1 MPLPKPAKNALITG
15 AGSGIGRACARA
27 LQAAGWHVALAGRR
41 REPLE
46 ETAANPAPSGGHF
59 LIHPADV
66 TDPASV
72 AALFAAVHETFGRL
86 DLLFNNAGIFS
97 PSIPFEDL
105 SLDQWLTAIDANLT
119 SAFLCSQHAV
129 RLMKAQSPR
138 GGRILNNGSIS
149 AQVPR
154 PHSAPYTATK
164 HAITGLTKSL
174 ALDGRA
180 FDIACSQIDIGN
192 AATDMTGA
200 FATGV
205 LQADGSRK
213 PEARFDL
220 DHVASVVLAIASLP
234 SSVNVP
240 AMTLMATG
248 MPFIGRG

>member
-1 MPLPKPAKNALITG
+1 MPQPPKIALVTG

-27 LQAAGWHVALAGRR
+27 LQADGWNVVVAGRR
-41 REPLE
+41 HPPLE
-46 ETAANPAPSGGHF
+46 ETAANPSPSGGRF

-66 TDPASV
+66 TDPVAV
-72 AALFAAVHETFGRL
+72 AALFSAVRETFGRL

-97 PSIPFEDL
+97 PATPFEEL
-105 SLDQWLTAIDANLT
+105 SLDQWRAALDANLT

-129 RLMKAQSPR
+129 RLMKSQSPR

-149 AQVPR
+149 AHVPR

-164 HAITGLTKSL
+164 HAITGLTKSIG
-174 ALDGRA
+174 LDGRA

-192 AATDMTGA
+192 AATEMTDA

-205 LQADGSRK
+205 LQPDGSRK
-213 PEARFDL
+213 PEDRFDVA
-220 DHVASVVLAIASLP
+220 HVASIVLVIANLP
-234 SSVNVP
+234 PSVNVP

-248 MPFIGRG
+248 MPFFGRG